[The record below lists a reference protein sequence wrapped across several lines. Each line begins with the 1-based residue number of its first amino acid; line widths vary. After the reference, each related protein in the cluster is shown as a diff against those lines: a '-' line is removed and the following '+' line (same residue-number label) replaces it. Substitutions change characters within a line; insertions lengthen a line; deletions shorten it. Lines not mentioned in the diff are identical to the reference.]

1 MRPNGPDARFVPV
14 LVTLCMVLF
23 ALAACG
29 GGQAEV
35 GGAGT
40 TTQVSST
47 SLAALDFRDPA
58 HGWAVGGMGRQAVLS
73 RTTDGSSWQTLP
85 LPIAGRPTD
94 VEFVDKLHGWVAV
107 DSSAEGGG
115 AEVTILRTSDGGRR
129 WRLSRIPGVDPYEGA
144 FSFTGPREGWF
155 VGAARDLRVPVVLRT
170 GDGGATWQKVRLT
183 NQLVTLTSVGF
194 QEPPLQGWISGYDN
208 QHVGTPSVAFTT
220 SDGGETWKP
229 LEGDA
234 APHSGLFRLDDGH
247 LWSLGEEG
255 DRPQMLRLRLESGRW
270 EPIGSPG
277 DLPTLFAFGSAD
289 VGWGVRFETGEEG
302 VVVGWRLLRTE
313 DGGRTWT
320 DSGVDIPA
328 QPTDIACPS
337 ADTAVVATDAGSVVS
352 VTR

>member
-1 MRPNGPDARFVPV
+1 MRPNGSDAGYSPV
-14 LVTLCMVLF
+14 LVTLCVVLL

-35 GGAGT
+35 GGAST
-40 TTQVSST
+40 TTQASSA
-47 SLAALDFRDPA
+47 SLAALAFRDPA
-58 HGWAVGGMGRQAVLS
+58 HGWAVGGTGEEAAIS

-107 DSSAEGGG
+107 DSRADGGG

-144 FSFTGPREGWF
+144 FSFTSPQEGWF

-170 GDGGATWQKVRLT
+170 GDGGATWRKVGVT
-183 NQLVTLTSVGF
+183 DELVTLTSVAF

-220 SDGGETWKP
+220 SDGGETWTT
-229 LEGDA
+229 LRGGA
-234 APHSGLFRLDDGH
+234 APHSNLFRLDDGY
-247 LWSLGEEG
+247 LWALGEE
-255 DRPQMLRLRLESGRW
+255 DNRPQMLQRRIENGSW
-270 EPIGSPG
+270 EPIGEPG

-302 VVVGWRLLRTE
+302 VVVGWQLLRTE
-313 DGGRTWT
+313 DGGRSWS
-320 DSGVDIPA
+320 DSGVMIEA
-328 QPTDIACPS
+328 RPTDIVCPT
-337 ADTAVVATDAGSVVS
+337 ADGAVIATDAGSVVS

>member
-183 NQLVTLTSVGF
+183 NQLVTLTSVVF